1 MSKVPYTK
9 QPLSYSDQ
17 IQQLRKRGLIIENEP
32 KALHLLEVISYYRL
46 SGYWYPMLSDKVNHI
61 FKPNSTFELA
71 YCIYKFDREL
81 RLLILS
87 ELEKIEIAIRAKM
100 IYALSHSSGVFWY
113 TNPLNFNNQIT
124 YNETISKIKTEYE
137 RSDED
142 FIKSFKRKYSDSMP
156 PSWMMFEF
164 SSFGILSSLYSNLLP
179 GKGRRDI
186 ANYFG
191 LSDSVMESWLH
202 SIVYLRNICAHHS
215 RLWNKEMR
223 IQPIIPRNPRNQF
236 IIQTN
241 YLSPDESGTP
251 RALNKKAYFI
261 LSMIIY
267 LMNVINPKNSVPTKV
282 KRLFEKYPNID
293 SRAMGFPEDW
303 QNEPLWK

>member
-9 QPLSYSDQ
+9 QALSYSDQ
-17 IQQLRKRGLIIENEP
+17 IQQLRNRGLIIENEP

-46 SGYWYPMLSDKVNHI
+46 SGYWYPMLSDKEKHL

-100 IYALSHSSGVFWY
+100 IYALSHSCGVFWY
-113 TNPLNFNNQIT
+113 TNPLNFNNQIS
-124 YNETISKIKTEYE
+124 YHETISKIGAEYE

-142 FIKSFKRKYSDSMP
+142 FIQSFKNKYSDSMP

-191 LSDSVMESWLH
+191 LSDSVLESWLH

-241 YLSPDESGTP
+241 YLSAESDTP
-251 RALNKKAYFI
+251 RTINKKAYFI

-267 LMNVINPKNSVPTKV
+267 MMNVINPKNSVPSKV

-293 SRAMGFPEDW
+293 SRAMGFPENW
-303 QNEPLWK
+303 QTEPLWK